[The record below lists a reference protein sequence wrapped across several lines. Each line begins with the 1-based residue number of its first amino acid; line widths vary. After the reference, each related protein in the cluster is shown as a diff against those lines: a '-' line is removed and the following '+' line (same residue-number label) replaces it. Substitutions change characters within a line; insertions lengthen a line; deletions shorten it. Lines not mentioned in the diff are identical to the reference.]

1 MHHIIHVHTHTYTH
15 TLAHTHRIMY
25 RPSVISGF
33 EGEMGQISEWWNKW
47 RDFTFS
53 TDVHTL
59 DRLSPGA
66 YKTQAVCMMIEPI
79 RHTKY
84 PAITVEEEAISIP
97 LQTLALA
104 IFDCVL
110 VRMLQVGICL
120 YEQYVYCLLHTLAL
134 PGFRLCACGDH
145 GIYVCMYA

>member
-1 MHHIIHVHTHTYTH
+1 MYIHMYSRIYI
-15 TLAHTHRIMY
+15 HRIIY

-33 EGEMGQISEWWNKW
+33 EGEMGQIQDWWRKW
-47 RDFTFS
+47 REYTFQ
-53 TDVHTL
+53 TDVQTL

-66 YKTQAVCMMIEPI
+66 YKTLTVCEMIEPI
-79 RHTKY
+79 SHAKY

-110 VRMLQVGICL
+110 VRMLQVCM
-120 YEQYVYCLLHTLAL
+120 C
-134 PGFRLCACGDH
+134 
-145 GIYVCMYA
+145 VCMCGCGVCMCAFV